1 MTSAPGH
8 CHASVTLQRQ
18 HSSMLQS
25 RPATVDLVYFNAGG
39 GHRAAALALQESI
52 RELGL
57 PWQVRLVNLME
68 MLDPQARFRRLTGM
82 APEDVYNLRL
92 KRGWTLGLA
101 QELKLLQGLIRLGHG
116 RLLHAL
122 QGHWRQRRPDLVVSV
137 VPNFNRVLGESV
149 ASALPGVPFV
159 TVMTDLADLPP
170 HFWCE
175 PGGPQH
181 LVCGTPHAR
190 AQALAAGH
198 APQQLWQ
205 VSGMV
210 LRTAFYRP
218 DPQDRVAQRQALG
231 LDPARPTGV
240 VMFGGQGSMQMLDI
254 ARELDD
260 VQLILLCGHNLALAK
275 RLKARAAGPGSAP
288 HAVLGFTSE
297 VSQRLRLGDYLIG
310 KPGPGSLSEAVQ
322 LGLPVIT
329 FDNPRTMPQ
338 ERYNPRWVCA
348 HGLGLV
354 VDSVRQLRPAVD
366 AMTRRLDEFQHSVRG
381 MGNRAVFEVPEIL
394 ARILATAPAVPQGAL
409 SRKLA
414 CPANA
419 GVSEVLSSFN
429 ATPVSP
435 RASDWPSR

>member
-1 MTSAPGH
+1 
-8 CHASVTLQRQ
+8 
-18 HSSMLQS
+18 MLMS

-68 MLDPQARFRRLTGM
+68 MLDPQARFRRLTGF

-101 QELKLLQGLIRLGHG
+101 QELKLLQRMIRLGHG
-116 RLLHAL
+116 RMLAAL
-122 QGHWRQRRPDLVVSV
+122 QRHWRQRRPDLVVSV
-137 VPNFNRVLGESV
+137 LPNFNRVLGDSV
-149 ASALPGVPFV
+149 ASTLPGVPFV

-218 DPQDRVAQRQALG
+218 APLDRAVQRRALG
-231 LDPARPTGV
+231 LDPARTTGV

-254 ARELDD
+254 ARQLDD
-260 VQLILLCGHNLALAK
+260 VQLILLCGHHTALAE
-275 RLKARAAGPGSAP
+275 RLRARERGPRCAP
-288 HAVLGFTSE
+288 HAVLGFSSE
-297 VSQRLRLGDYLIG
+297 VCQRLRLGDYLIG

-329 FDNPRTMPQ
+329 FDNAWTMPQ
-338 ERYNPRWVCA
+338 ERYNPRWVRE

-354 VDSVRQLRPAVD
+354 ADSVRQLRPAVEE
-366 AMTRRLDEFQHSVRG
+366 MTQRLAEFQQSVQGLR
-381 MGNRAVFEVPEIL
+381 NHAVFEVPEIL
-394 ARILATAPAVPQGAL
+394 ARILATAPSAAQGAP
-409 SRKLA
+409 SRKLP
-414 CPANA
+414 CPASA
-419 GVSEVLSSFN
+419 GPAPVLSSFS

-435 RASDWPSR
+435 RASDSPSR

>member
-1 MTSAPGH
+1 
-8 CHASVTLQRQ
+8 
-18 HSSMLQS
+18 MLQS

-57 PWQVRLVNLME
+57 PWQVRLVNLMDL
-68 MLDPQARFRRLTGM
+68 LDPQGHFRRLTGI

-101 QELKLLQGLIRLGHG
+101 QELKLLQGLIRMGHG
-116 RLLHAL
+116 RMLQTL
-122 QGHWRQRRPDLVVSV
+122 QGHWLQRRPGLVVSV
-137 VPNFNRVLGESV
+137 IPNFNRVLGESV

-218 DPQDRVAQRQALG
+218 DPLNRAAERQALG
-231 LDPARPTGV
+231 LDPTRPTGV

-254 ARELDD
+254 AHQLDD
-260 VQLILLCGHNLALAK
+260 VQLILLCGHNLALAQ
-275 RLKARAAGPGSAP
+275 RLLARAAGPGRAA

-297 VSQRLRLGDYLIG
+297 VSQRLRLGDFLIG

-329 FDNPRTMPQ
+329 FDNARTLPQ
-338 ERYNPRWVCA
+338 ERYNPHWVRA
-348 HGLGLV
+348 NGLGLV
-354 VDSVRQLRPAVD
+354 VGSVRQLPPAVNE
-366 AMTRRLDEFQHSVRG
+366 MTQRLDEFQHQVKA
-381 MGNRAVFEVPEIL
+381 MGNRAVFEVPQIL
-394 ARILATAPAVPQGAL
+394 ARILATAPAATQGAS
-409 SRKLA
+409 SRKT
-414 CPANA
+414 PPSANA
-419 GVSEVLSSFN
+419 EPAPALLSFS

-435 RASDWPSR
+435 RASHWPTR